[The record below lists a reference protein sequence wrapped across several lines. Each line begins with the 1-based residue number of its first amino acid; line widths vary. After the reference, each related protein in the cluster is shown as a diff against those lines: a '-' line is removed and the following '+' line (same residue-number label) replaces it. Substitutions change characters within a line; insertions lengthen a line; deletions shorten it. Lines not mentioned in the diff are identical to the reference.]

1 MVSTSQLSVIV
12 YIYVKNYSSTG
23 IFTRFNVKSRW
34 SKNICD
40 IVLYSEWVGN
50 VWKSPQAVKHRSFDQ
65 LVVGYGCYYVKKF
78 NPLGFGFGSGS
89 GSGLLILGDPV
100 AVSLHGRLFVG
111 PFLPTKLTTTASPRT
126 GYFQLSCESEPEK
139 QNFNRR
145 RETGENKLF
154 KSLPCFPLKTK
165 TGL

>member
-12 YIYVKNYSSTG
+12 YIYVKNYSSPG

-100 AVSLHGRLFVG
+100 AVSRAGRKDTTKVFRLRRKSSWVPTLTG
-111 PFLPTKLTTTASPRT
+111 PLPNGQANAGS
-126 GYFQLSCESEPEK
+126 
-139 QNFNRR
+139 
-145 RETGENKLF
+145 
-154 KSLPCFPLKTK
+154 
-165 TGL
+165 